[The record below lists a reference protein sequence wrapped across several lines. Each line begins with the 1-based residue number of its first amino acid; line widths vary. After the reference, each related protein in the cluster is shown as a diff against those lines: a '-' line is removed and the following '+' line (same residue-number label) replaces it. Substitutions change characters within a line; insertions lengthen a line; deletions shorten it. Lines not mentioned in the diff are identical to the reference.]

1 MKICVLFRPDL
12 EPAHKGALPRWKRS
26 AEVVSYT
33 AGERKG
39 TASKIPAITQKQ
51 IVFRPG
57 VNMIDS
63 EEYEK
68 ALAHAAAAVRLKN
81 LIKCNAVK
89 VVTPDAEV
97 QLNCS
102 TDFTDE
108 SIALEVVN
116 AQQDEKWLEFSLKR
130 DDRLT
135 VLDAIKERLNL
146 IEEQRKAVQ

>member
-1 MKICVLFRPDL
+1 MKLCVLFRPEL
-12 EPAHKGALPRWKRS
+12 EPTQKGALRRWSRS
-26 AEVVSYT
+26 AEIVSYT

-39 TASKIPAITQKQ
+39 TASKIPSIAQKQ

-57 VNMIDS
+57 VNMIDA

-68 ALAHAAAAVRLKN
+68 ALTHTTAAVRLKS
-81 LIKCNAVK
+81 LVKCNAVK

-108 SIALEVVN
+108 TIALEVVN
-116 AQQDEKWLEFSLKR
+116 AQQDEQWLEFSLKR
-130 DDRLT
+130 DDRIN
-135 VLDAIKERLNL
+135 VLEAIKERLNL
-146 IEEQRKAVQ
+146 LEEQRKAVA

>member
-1 MKICVLFRPDL
+1 MKLCVLFRPEL
-12 EPAHKGALPRWKRS
+12 EPTQKGALPRWPRS
-26 AEVVSYT
+26 PEIVSYT

-39 TASKIPAITQKQ
+39 TASKIPSITQKQ

-68 ALAHAAAAVRLKN
+68 ALTHTAASARLKR
-81 LIKCNAVK
+81 LIQCNSVK

-108 SIALEVVN
+108 AIALEVVN
-116 AQQDEKWLEFSLKR
+116 VQQDEKWLEFSLKR
-130 DDRLT
+130 DNRMN
-135 VLDAIKERLNL
+135 VLDAIQERLTL
-146 IEEQRKAVQ
+146 LKEQRKAVE